1 MESMDH
7 ICIFVSCEYIFFYVR
22 SISVIGQFF
31 WLFRFLVGY
40 FGFGL
45 FMVTKF
51 NIQTEPK
58 DIRTEPN
65 QNSSN
70 IQMVLILL

>member
-7 ICIFVSCEYIFFYVR
+7 ICIFVSCEYVLR

-31 WLFRFLVGY
+31 LLFRFLVGY

-51 NIQTEPK
+51 NI
-58 DIRTEPN
+58 RTEPN
-65 QNSSN
+65 RKISESN
-70 IQMVLILL
+70 RTKIPQISKMVLILL

>member
-7 ICIFVSCEYIFFYVR
+7 ICIFVSCEYVFFYVR
-22 SISVIGQFF
+22 FISVIDQFF

-51 NIQTEPK
+51 NIRTEPNRK
-58 DIRTEPN
+58 ITEPN

-70 IQMVLILL
+70 I

>member
-1 MESMDH
+1 
-7 ICIFVSCEYIFFYVR
+7 VSCEYFFFLRTFY
-22 SISVIGQFF
+22 IGIGQKF
-31 WLFRFLVGY
+31 WLFWFLVGY
-40 FGFGL
+40 FGFSL

-51 NIQTEPK
+51 NIQTEPNRK
-58 DIRTEPN
+58 ISEPN